1 MFAFPDANSQEGN
14 LDPDAE
20 PEAQE
25 DDEAAAEDES

>member
-20 PEAQE
+20 PEAQ
-25 DDEAAAEDES
+25 DDEAAAGDES